1 MDSAS
6 KERRGSPRR
15 RVLKGS
21 IILFNDRHSTLPCTV
36 RDLSATGA
44 RVRVESS
51 VTAPDAFI
59 LLIELDGFED
69 TSREQCL
76 LMTGYFRGSIRLAG
90 HDNPEVTKLSCRLW
104 GDALCAWRATWKDD

>member
-1 MDSAS
+1 MDATGN
-6 KERRGSPRR
+6 ERRGSPRR

-51 VTAPDAFI
+51 VTAPDTFV
-59 LLIELDGFED
+59 LVIELDGFEAD
-69 TSREQCL
+69 CEVVHRRAKDLGVRFTSPPRTVKPRRVQ
-76 LMTGYFRGSIRLAG
+76 I
-90 HDNPEVTKLSCRLW
+90 VK
-104 GDALCAWRATWKDD
+104 ALR